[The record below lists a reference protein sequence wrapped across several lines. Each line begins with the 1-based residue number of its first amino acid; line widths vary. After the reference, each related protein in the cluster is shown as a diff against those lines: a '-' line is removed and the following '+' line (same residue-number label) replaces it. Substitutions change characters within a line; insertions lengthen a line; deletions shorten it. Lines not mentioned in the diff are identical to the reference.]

1 MRKYT
6 SLLTTT
12 AILLS
17 FPLFSFSQN
26 SHYQKTNQGII
37 VHPEMNS
44 ATAGKQIKIDVIS
57 DQIIHTV
64 ISPKDEFSNESSL
77 MVVPLKAN
85 ANWTV
90 SENADQIQLKT
101 RLLLLKIN
109 AKTGQIQYQ
118 DVDGKNILEERT
130 QTSRSFSLV
139 SNDGEASYQITQSF
153 NSPADEALYGLG
165 QHQDDMMNYK
175 GKQVTL
181 LQYNTDVAIPFLLS
195 NKNYGILWDNYS
207 ITKVGDV
214 RDFQP
219 LSTLALF
226 SKQGDQGWLTATYSD
241 QKNNRKPIE
250 RAESAIDYSFLTDMK
265 KFPDSF
271 KLADGIVKWEGK
283 ISSASA
289 GLHQFSV
296 KYAGYIKM
304 WINGELLV
312 DKWRQAWNPGSALA
326 SADMQKD
333 KTYDFKIEWIPDGGE
348 SYLAVKCLVP
358 VSKTAEDQYA
368 FSSEAGD
375 EINYYFVS
383 GANADEVIS
392 GYRTLTG
399 KAVLMPKWAMGF
411 WQSRE
416 RYKTQA
422 ELLDVVKEYRSRKIP
437 LDNIVLDWQYWRP
450 DSWGTHEFDKSR
462 FPDADAMIKTLHDTY
477 HTRLMVSVWPK
488 FYSGNANYDLMNKNG
503 FLYKRNIADGRKDW
517 LGFPSTFYDAFNP
530 KARSLFWSLMNKSL
544 YTKGVDAWWMDAT
557 EPDIHSNLPVAERK
571 QIMSPNFL
579 GSATKYFNAFP
590 LQNSKGVYEGQREAN
605 PNDRVFILTR
615 SAYGGLQRYA
625 AATWSGDIASR
636 WEDLKSQISA
646 GINFSLSGLPY
657 WTMDIGGFSVERRYE
672 KPNATDLAEWR
683 ELNTRWY
690 QFGAF
695 VPLFRSHGQF
705 PFREMYNISPESHP
719 AYKSMLFYN
728 KLRYRLMP
736 YIYSLAGNAYQK
748 DQTIMRGLIMDYAAD
763 TKVNNIG
770 DQYLFGPSLMVNP
783 VYQYGAT
790 SRKVYLPKQNGWY
803 DLYTGAYIKGGQ
815 TINAKAPY
823 SQMPVYVKTGSII
836 PYGPEIQYTAEKPL
850 DPITLYVYTGNDAKF
865 TLYEDD
871 GLTYGY
877 EKGAFTTIDL
887 QYSESEKTLTISD
900 RKGSFKGMLENRT
913 IHIIRITP
921 KKAKPLDF
929 NQTPEKTLRYNGKQ
943 ITVKF

>member
-1 MRKYT
+1 
-6 SLLTTT
+6 
-12 AILLS
+12 
-17 FPLFSFSQN
+17 
-26 SHYQKTNQGII
+26 
-37 VHPEMNS
+37 
-44 ATAGKQIKIDVIS
+44 
-57 DQIIHTV
+57 
-64 ISPKDEFSNESSL
+64 
-77 MVVPLKAN
+77 
-85 ANWTV
+85 
-90 SENADQIQLKT
+90 
-101 RLLLLKIN
+101 
-109 AKTGQIQYQ
+109 
-118 DVDGKNILEERT
+118 
-130 QTSRSFSLV
+130 
-139 SNDGEASYQITQSF
+139 
-153 NSPADEALYGLG
+153 
-165 QHQDDMMNYK
+165 MMNYK
-175 GKQVTL
+175 GKQVML
-181 LQYNTDVAIPFLLS
+181 QQYNTDVAIPFLLS

-219 LSTLALF
+219 LSSLALF
-226 SKQGDQGWLTATYSD
+226 SKEGDQGWLTATYTD
-241 QKNNRKPIE
+241 QKNRAKTIQ
-250 RAESAIDYSFLTDMK
+250 RAESTINYSFLSDMK
-265 KFPDSF
+265 NFPDSF
-271 KLADGIVKWEGK
+271 KLADGMVKWEGK
-283 ISSASA
+283 VSSGFS

-296 KYAGYIKM
+296 KYAGYIKV
-304 WINGELLV
+304 WINGKLLV
-312 DKWRQAWNPGSALA
+312 DKWRQAWNPGSAVVEA
-326 SADMQKD
+326 EMQKD
-333 KTYDFKIEWIPDGGE
+333 KKYDFKIEWIPDGSE

-358 VSKTAEDQYA
+358 VAKEATDQYA

-422 ELLDVVKEYRSRKIP
+422 ELLEVVKEYRARKIP
-437 LDNIVLDWQYWRP
+437 LDNIVLDWQYWKP
-450 DSWGTHEFDKSR
+450 DSWGTHEFDKTR
-462 FPDADAMIKTLHDTY
+462 FPDADAMIKTLHNTY

-488 FYSGNANYDLMNKNG
+488 FYSGNANYELMNKNG

-517 LGFPSTFYDAFNP
+517 LGYPSTFYDAFNP
-530 KARSLFWSLMNKSL
+530 KARSMFWSLMNKSL

-557 EPDIHSNLPVAERK
+557 EPDIHSNLPVTERK
-571 QIMSPNFL
+571 QLMNPTFL

-636 WEDLKSQISA
+636 WEDMKAQIAA

-672 KPNATDLAEWR
+672 KPNAANLAEWR

-705 PFREMYNISPESHP
+705 PFREMYNIAPSGHP
-719 AYKSMLFYN
+719 AYSSMLYYN

-748 DQTIMRGLIMDYAAD
+748 DHTIMRGLIMDFASD
-763 TKVNNIG
+763 PKVNDIR
-770 DQYLFGPSLMVNP
+770 DQYLFGPSLMINP

-790 SRKVYLPKQNGWY
+790 SRKVYLPGQNGWY
-803 DLYTGAYIKGGQ
+803 DLYSGAYLKGGQ
-815 TINAKAPY
+815 TITAKAPY
-823 SQMPVYVKTGSII
+823 SQMPVYVKAGAII
-836 PYGPEIQYTAEKPL
+836 PYGPEILYTAEKPA
-850 DPITLYVYTGNDAKF
+850 DPITLYVYTGQDAAF

-871 GLTYGY
+871 GLSYGY

-887 QYSESEKTLTISD
+887 KHSESGKTLTIAD
-900 RKGSFKGMLENRT
+900 RKGSFQGMLQNRT
-913 IHIIRITP
+913 FNIIRITP
-921 KKAKPLDF
+921 NKAKPLDF

-943 ITVKF
+943 MMAKF